1 MDFITVKSGVRQQT
15 LGVWMVTKSDLYYP
29 LKQGEKTTVRLFK
42 ADVWPS
48 DFDELKVKNHS
59 KYSGICLAEVSCI
72 EASVPP

>member
-1 MDFITVKSGVRQQT
+1 MDFITVKSGVRQET
-15 LGVWMVTKSDLYYP
+15 RDVWMVTNSDLYYP

-72 EASVPP
+72 EALVSP